1 MVWYRSLKPC
11 PSSREYSTIDWRR
24 HGSGTYGGCV
34 DAAVVAARELS
45 VAARRV
51 LTVPLIAVVSAVVVM
66 VTSPP
71 WRHAA
76 TVGADERRRRARL
89 TGAVAGILVRPA
101 VNK

>member
-1 MVWYRSLKPC
+1 MVSYRSLEPALLAENVQ
-11 PSSREYSTIDWRR
+11 RLTGDDR

-51 LTVPLIAVVSAVVVM
+51 LAVPLIAAVSAVVVM
-66 VTSPP
+66 VAPPP

-76 TVGADERRRRARL
+76 SVGADERRRRARL

-101 VNK
+101 VS